1 MKEPFV
7 TRIESITEDNEP
19 YSDAQLFDYFPA
31 ANDEPDKSIDS
42 KNLEGEQFTRRELE
56 ELLTYLD
63 PGDRA
68 TWIAV
73 GHAIKTIDE
82 ENLDLFIDF
91 SEGKFWGKTPKTL
104 SAEAMHLRLGLV

>member
-19 YSDAQLFDYFPA
+19 YSDAQLFDYFPP
-31 ANDEPDKSIDS
+31 ANDEADKSIDS
-42 KNLEGEQFTRRELE
+42 KNLEGEHFTWRELE

-63 PGDRA
+63 PGDRP

-82 ENLDLFIDF
+82 ESRFIYRLFSRKILGGNA
-91 SEGKFWGKTPKTL
+91 EKFRQPKRC
-104 SAEAMHLRLGLV
+104 A